1 MSTPPLKNQ
10 FVISVM
16 GPPGSG
22 KGTQAYLLA
31 KKLGAFHFITSVE
44 GKKYIAAHN
53 DPETKRQVARYQEG
67 LLFESPWTLRVVKD
81 RTQSILE
88 SGQDIVYD
96 GSPRTLFEAEGL
108 ILFLFQLLGR
118 ECVMAIELN
127 VGEEEL
133 KSRLL
138 KRRVCDRNHSH
149 VFIDSE
155 HYKVGDPC
163 PEGDGVLQK
172 RDIDDPSVFKTRM
185 EEFRNLTVP
194 AIEFLRKEGVLTVIN
209 GEESIE
215 NVWRDI
221 DKELARRL
229 GRRWPRGAHDND

>member
-22 KGTQAYLLA
+22 KE
-31 KKLGAFHFITSVE
+31 LGAFHFITSVE

-96 GSPRTLFEAEGL
+96 GSPRTLSEAEGL

-138 KRRVCDRNHSH
+138 KRRVYND
-149 VFIDSE
+149 
-155 HYKVGDPC
+155 
-163 PEGDGVLQK
+163 
-172 RDIDDPSVFKTRM
+172 
-185 EEFRNLTVP
+185 FRL
-194 AIEFLRKEGVLTVIN
+194 
-209 GEESIE
+209 
-215 NVWRDI
+215 
-221 DKELARRL
+221 
-229 GRRWPRGAHDND
+229 